1 MMDLSIFLALSL
13 TDPTLYHVLC
23 LDIKTDAFNTMH
35 GADNIILI
43 YGIHYKFMNTVVPKM
58 YELPQ
63 NLPDSEGT
71 TTLFLTNVA
80 KTNLTV
86 PKTISWHK
94 ILTIINGISSQVFY
108 CK

>member
-1 MMDLSIFLALSL
+1 
-13 TDPTLYHVLC
+13 
-23 LDIKTDAFNTMH
+23 MH

-80 KTNLTV
+80 KTNLIV

-94 ILTIINGISSQVFY
+94 ILTIINGISSQVFLLQIIEF
-108 CK
+108 CNL